1 MLEKITKVYANHGMP
16 IECDIYTPSEPVP
29 DAPVALFFHAGAL
42 SGWGRDC
49 VPPWLAQTCSKQK
62 WPLISASYRLMPQ
75 TGTDGLAED
84 VTAAYDFAQ
93 NWDCSDGKKR
103 RVIVVGASAGFFLA
117 SYLGRTANPPPLAL
131 FSIAGINSFTDP
143 FYSSSVLVTPEP
155 TPYSAVAPALD
166 ADSPLV
172 VGRSIPNGHENASIF
187 RPEALLEDGTRD
199 PDFQLPVAEEDTRT
213 EAEKRLWEARALL
226 YRYFIHQNR
235 WPALTAALDGGRE
248 WRGWERERKGRWPR
262 TVVVHGSGDAAVPL
276 RVSEELREVMGGQRV
291 EVVVAEGQDHLF
303 ERAMFLEEQRPG
315 MDAVREAVAKL
326 VEVVNKGVM

>member
-1 MLEKITKVYANHGMP
+1 MSFFL
-16 IECDIYTPSEPVP
+16 PS
-29 DAPVALFFHAGAL
+29 
-42 SGWGRDC
+42 
-49 VPPWLAQTCSKQK
+49 
-62 WPLISASYRLMPQ
+62 
-75 TGTDGLAED
+75 
-84 VTAAYDFAQ
+84 
-93 NWDCSDGKKR
+93 
-103 RVIVVGASAGFFLA
+103 GFFLA
-117 SYLGRTANPPPLAL
+117 SYLGRTADPPPVAL

-172 VGRSIPNGHENASIF
+172 VGRSIPKGHENASIF
-187 RPEALLEDGTRD
+187 RPEALLQDGRRD
-199 PDFQLPVAEEDTRT
+199 PDFQLPVAEEEDTRT

-248 WRGWERERKGRWPR
+248 WRGWERERKEKWPR

-315 MDAVREAVAKL
+315 MDAVREASAKL
-326 VEVVNKGVM
+326 VEVVNNA